1 MHSCVIGY
9 VLALNV
15 LYQSAKKVLQWKNLK
30 SCLKSLDQSCFH
42 LGIKNI
48 TKMKKILVLSMLNS
62 TNKLC
67 LGNFLFVWQLSSWS
81 SFSTFLNTTFLNK
94 NSTTMSLV
102 KNLLN
107 LVYNSTHVQ
116 TILDELE
123 ISSALGIMSPPSTT
137 NTSSVTLP

>member
-9 VLALNV
+9 ICFISKC
-15 LYQSAKKVLQWKNLK
+15 QKSFTAKKFKIVLKKPRSKL
-30 SCLKSLDQSCFH
+30 FPF
-42 LGIKNI
+42 IKYI
-48 TKMKKILVLSMLNS
+48 TKRKKIIVLSSYMLNS
-62 TNKLC
+62 TNKLY